1 MSEEMIDDI
10 NSLQSIYVIY
20 KSNNDICKYLFDSE
34 IYELD
39 IIYDEFY
46 KILLNMR
53 KTNVLKTTYLIKK
66 LKKLTETN
74 FSIFLNRYPKI
85 KNKYSKKD
93 PDSGLEFLEL

>member
-66 LKKLTETN
+66 LKKLAETN